1 MEFLLVEITLLNR
14 VILVGSV
21 YYRPHN
27 CSVFYRAL
35 EGVCSDLL
43 SLYGEV
49 FILGDFNVGVLD
61 PDHVLFAP
69 FSDLLETFRL
79 QNFAILPT
87 RRVSGKILHCY
98 CWCE

>member
-1 MEFLLVEITLLNR
+1 VKITLLNR

-21 YYRPHN
+21 YRPPN
-27 CSVFYRAL
+27 SSVFYSAL
-35 EGVCSDLL
+35 EGVCSDWL

-61 PDHVLFAP
+61 PGHVLFAP
-69 FSDLLETFRL
+69 FSDLLETFML
-79 QNFAILPT
+79 QNIPILPT
-87 RRVSGKILHCY
+87 RRVSGKILDCY